1 MANKYIVSRKITLI
15 PVAPLNNQ
23 WQKRFDKYINLSFER
38 VQEQIIEAQAE
49 IDDEETKKQEKIV
62 YQNGLTLFI
71 KKRTCTVI
79 TYLKEKLQRLSS
91 MTMYIHLC
99 GMPVKLSPGIKI

>member
-49 IDDEETKKQEKIV
+49 IDNEETKKTRKDSLSKWIDSL
-62 YQNGLTLFI
+62 Y
-71 KKRTCTVI
+71 KKAD
-79 TYLKEKLQRLSS
+79 
-91 MTMYIHLC
+91 MYSDYISESC
-99 GMPVKLSPGIKI
+99 RSYRAIP